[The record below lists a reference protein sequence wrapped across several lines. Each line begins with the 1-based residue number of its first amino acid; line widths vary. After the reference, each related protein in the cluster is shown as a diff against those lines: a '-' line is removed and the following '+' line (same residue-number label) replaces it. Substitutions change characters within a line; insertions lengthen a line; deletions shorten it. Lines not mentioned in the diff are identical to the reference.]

1 MLNRARVF
9 TAIEAQIASSRNT
22 SRLFAVLA
30 VRVRGLRDIALQFGY
45 ERAEQAEQDA
55 DELIARSLRPIDSVF
70 RAGDETFA
78 VILPDLNSQNHALL
92 ATTRLIS
99 AFEQP
104 LNSTTSP
111 WRGRLELGIVF
122 SPQHGDE
129 AESLWRRAE
138 LAVDDAQRR
147 GVHSAFYDANDAPPE
162 INYAELRDSIE
173 SNQLRVCFQP
183 IWNLHTQAICS
194 VESLARWTSPTLGDV
209 RPTDF
214 VAFAEQSD
222 LIVALTRWSINSTFR
237 HAASLREREGHAV
250 AINLSP
256 RVFARAGLVEQVM
269 DALKI
274 WDVSPSGVVVE
285 VTETAL
291 VNDFSQ
297 TRRVLGRLR
306 DEGIR
311 VAIDDFGTGYAS
323 IAYLSKFPA
332 TELKIDK
339 SLVTKMITDRRMGQ
353 LVQSLL
359 RLAHDMDMTATA
371 EGIEDEATLRQLVD
385 MGCDYGQGFLLG
397 VPEPAEDFIA
407 RITRQSTT
415 TGVSTIAP

>member
-1 MLNRARVF
+1 MLNRARIF
-9 TAIEAQIASSRNT
+9 TAIEAQIASSRIN
-22 SRLFAVLA
+22 SKLFAVLA

-45 ERAEQAEQDA
+45 ERAEQAEHDA
-55 DELIARSLRPIDSVF
+55 DELIARSLRPSDSVF

-122 SPQHGDE
+122 HPQHGGD
-129 AESLWRRAE
+129 AETLWRRAE

-147 GVHSAFYDANDAPPE
+147 GVHSAFYDASEAPPE

-183 IWNLHTQAICS
+183 MWDLRTQSICS
-194 VESLARWTSPTLGDV
+194 VESLARWTSRTLGEV

-237 HAASLREREGHAV
+237 HAAALREREGLAV

-256 RVFARAGLVEQVM
+256 RVFARAGLVEQMM

-297 TRRVLGRLR
+297 TRHVLGRLR
-306 DEGIR
+306 DEGMR

-339 SLVTKMITDRRMGQ
+339 SLVATMIADRRMGQ
-353 LVQSLL
+353 LVHSLL
-359 RLAHDMDMTATA
+359 RLAHDMNMTATA

-397 VPEPAEDFIA
+397 APKSAEDFIA
-407 RITRQSTT
+407 RISRRSTMGAF
-415 TGVSTIAP
+415 GVVAP

>member
-1 MLNRARVF
+1 MLNRTRIFA
-9 TAIEAQIASSRNT
+9 AIESQIASSRN
-22 SRLFAVLA
+22 SAKLFAILA

-55 DELIARSLRPIDSVF
+55 DELIARSLRPTDSVF

-78 VILPDLNSQNHALL
+78 VILPDLNSPNHALL

-111 WRGRLELGIVF
+111 WRGRLELGVVF
-122 SPQHGDE
+122 NPQHGND
-129 AESLWRRAE
+129 AETLWRRAE

-147 GVHSAFYDANDAPPE
+147 GVHSAFYDASEAPAE
-162 INYAELRDSIE
+162 INYAELRDCIE

-183 IWNLHTQAICS
+183 IWDLHTQSVCS
-194 VESLARWTSPTLGDV
+194 VESLARWTSPTLGEV
-209 RPTDF
+209 RPADF
-214 VAFAEQSD
+214 IAFAEQSD

-237 HAASLREREGHAV
+237 HAATLREREGLTV

-274 WDVSPSGVVVE
+274 WDVAPTGVVVE

-339 SLVTKMITDRRMGQ
+339 SLISTMIADRRTGQ
-353 LVQSLL
+353 LVQALL

-371 EGIEDEATLRQLVD
+371 EGIEDEATRKLLVE

-397 VPEPAEDFIA
+397 YPEPAEDFIA
-407 RITRQSTT
+407 RISHQT
-415 TGVSTIAP
+415 A